1 MYRSSYGM
9 GSGIVLYSCLSPV
22 LLKKYFINIV
32 VEVDKLGKHFEIPC
46 GETDS

>member
-1 MYRSSYGM
+1 M

-22 LLKKYFINIV
+22 LLRKYFINIV

>member
-1 MYRSSYGM
+1 MA
-9 GSGIVLYSCLSPV
+9 GIVLYSCLSPV

-32 VEVDKLGKHFEIPC
+32 VEEVDKLGKHFEIPC